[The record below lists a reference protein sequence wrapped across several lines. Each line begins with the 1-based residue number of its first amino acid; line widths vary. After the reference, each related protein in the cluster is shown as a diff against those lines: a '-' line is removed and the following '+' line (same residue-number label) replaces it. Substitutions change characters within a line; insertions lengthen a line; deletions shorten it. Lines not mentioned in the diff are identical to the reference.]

1 MPSVQSKYSVT
12 TQREKQ
18 NNIIMLLKKPQNKT
32 KKHPKKDKEKIT
44 SQVKPLVYSTGKL
57 LLDKTGVPF

>member
-1 MPSVQSKYSVT
+1 
-12 TQREKQ
+12 
-18 NNIIMLLKKPQNKT
+18 MLLKKPQNKT